1 MLLRRYGL
9 SLTPNE
15 FKYVT
20 VNGKRL
26 ETLRYS
32 PARAN
37 GTIVM
42 LHEGL
47 GSIAMWKVFPERGA
61 EATGCGVLVYSPSG
75 HGKSQPLAQKRCV
88 DFRHH
93 EAKVFLPEL
102 RRHLPIEKSILL

>member
-47 GSIAMWKVFPERGA
+47 GSIAMWKVFPERVA
-61 EATGCGVLVYSPSG
+61 EATGCGVLVYSRYG
-75 HGKSQPLAQKRCV
+75 HGKSQRLAEERCV
-88 DFRHH
+88 DFMHH
-93 EAKVFLPEL
+93 AAQGGLPGL
-102 RRHLPIEKSILL
+102 RRTFKLS